1 MYNEEILQAVRDYA
15 QRIISENEFRIELR
29 KAVENV
35 VQIARDCGT
44 KADTVI
50 INPNVIK
57 FNISPTGNR
66 AAYLGLKTFFSKD
79 LPDNAAFVVTE
90 IGEELTEIIYK
101 ARRAEITV
109 LIEMLY
115 AELKKN
121 KNNMAIKRLI
131 CDLEGQDD

>member
-1 MYNEEILQAVRDYA
+1 MYNEEILQAMRDYA

-29 KAVENV
+29 KAIENV
-35 VQIARDCGT
+35 VQIARDCGM

-57 FNISPTGNR
+57 FNVSPTGNS
-66 AAYLGLKTFFSKD
+66 AAYLGLKTFFTKE
-79 LPDNAAFVVTE
+79 LPDNAAFAVTE
-90 IGEELTEIIYK
+90 IGEELTEIIEE
-101 ARRAEITV
+101 ARRAERTR
-109 LIEMLY
+109 LTEMLY

-131 CDLEGQDD
+131 CDMEGQDD

>member
-15 QRIISENEFRIELR
+15 HRIISDNEFRIELR

-35 VQIARDCGT
+35 VQIARGDGA

-57 FNISPTGNR
+57 FNVSPAGNS

-90 IGEELTEIIYK
+90 IGEELTEIIDK
-101 ARRAEITV
+101 ARRAERTR

-115 AELKKN
+115 KELKKN